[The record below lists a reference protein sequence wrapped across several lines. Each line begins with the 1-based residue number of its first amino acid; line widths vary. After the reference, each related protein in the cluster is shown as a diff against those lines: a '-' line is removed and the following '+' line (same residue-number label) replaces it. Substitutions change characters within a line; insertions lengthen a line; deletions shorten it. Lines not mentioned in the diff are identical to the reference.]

1 MAGQPMGFVTMVLP
15 DRAAPRR
22 RALPLAGSRPGLL
35 LAMALLPL
43 PALAVPPVQ
52 DADETPDLPSSTTP
66 PAQAQPAEAQAPAT
80 DQAEPDGDIVV
91 VATRVRGE
99 VDTISPPIISLGE
112 ADIAAYGA
120 GSLQALLTALAPQTG
135 TGRGRG
141 DGAPSVL
148 LNGLR
153 IASFREIRSIPPEAI
168 RRVDVLPEEVALKY
182 GFRPDQRVVNF
193 ILKDKFRSFGSETEF
208 KVPGAGGFND
218 LSEEM
223 TLTRIEK
230 ASRLNLTGTLERR
243 TPLTEAERGIIQPVA
258 SGAARVSTDPKQGDF
273 RTLLADA
280 RSAVLN
286 GTWARS
292 LGTGA
297 SVTLNGL
304 VQRNDNRSLNGLNSV
319 VLTAPDGSLIQRS
332 TLLPAPLASRT
343 VADTVSAGATLNLP
357 VGAWQL
363 AWTADGSHVATTTT
377 IDARA
382 DLSGLQT
389 LVNQGTLLASGALPA
404 EAILPAP
411 QGIARSKSDTATTLA
426 TVTGTPLRLPG
437 GQAALTLKAGFAY
450 AGLRSADSR
459 QLAAPANLRRGDA
472 QAGLSLDLPITSRR
486 ENFGGTL
493 GDIALN
499 VNAEAHTLS
508 DFGSLT
514 AWGAGIT
521 WGVTPRLT
529 FAANYISGEK
539 APGLA
544 DLGAPVTVT
553 TGVALYDFT
562 RGESVLATV
571 ITGGNPALKKE
582 RQRDIKLS
590 ANWDLPI
597 GKESALLLEYFRNR
611 SLDTTNA
618 FPLLTPDVEAAFPG
632 RVTRDATGRI
642 VSVDQRAV
650 TFAETT
656 GSRLRASLNFGGP
669 FGKPDPNA
677 RRSAFAG
684 MRRPGGG
691 GGPGTSG
698 GTAGARTGG
707 GGSGGGGGR
716 GPGADGRGHWNLS
729 LAYTQELDE
738 TARIVAGGRVLDL
751 LNGDELSGTGIARR
765 SATLEGGGFYRG
777 FGLRVSGTYA
787 SGTRVDGSGVPGTSR
802 LDFGDLAT
810 FNLRG
815 FIDLG
820 RMPGLVSRAPFL
832 KGTRV
837 ALGVNNLFDAVQR
850 VTDQTGETPLRY
862 QRGYLNPEG
871 RVFSIELRK
880 QF

>member
-1 MAGQPMGFVTMVLP
+1 M
-15 DRAAPRR
+15 
-22 RALPLAGSRPGLL
+22 ALPQSSAALAL
-35 LAMALLPL
+35 ALLPAS
-43 PALAVPPVQ
+43 ALAATGPQ
-52 DADETPDLPSSTTP
+52 AA
-66 PAQAQPAEAQAPAT
+66 PAPPAEADAPITVGAT
-80 DQAEPDGDIVV
+80 SGTVDADGDIVV
-91 VATRVRGE
+91 VATRVRGQVE
-99 VDTISPPIISLGE
+99 TAAPPIVTLGE
-112 ADIAAYGA
+112 EDIAAYGA
-120 GSLQALLTALAPQTG
+120 SSLQSLLAALAPQTG

-141 DGAPSVL
+141 DGTPSVL

-168 RRVDVLPEEVALKY
+168 RRVEVLPEEVALKY

-193 ILKDKFRSFGSETEF
+193 ILKDKFRSFGTETEA
-208 KVPGAGGFND
+208 KLPGAGGFSD
-218 LSEEM
+218 LSEEL
-223 TLTRIEK
+223 TLTRIDK
-230 ASRLNLTGTLERR
+230 GSRLNLTGTLERR
-243 TPLTEAERGIIQPVA
+243 SPLTEAERGIVQPA
-258 SGAARVSTDPKQGDF
+258 TSGAQTGLIDPKQGDY
-273 RTLLADA
+273 RTLLADQ
-280 RSAVLN
+280 RSAILN
-286 GTWARS
+286 GTYAKS

-297 SVTLNGL
+297 SLTFNGL
-304 VQRNDNRSLNGLNSV
+304 IQRNDNRSLNGLNSI
-319 VLTAPDGSLIQRS
+319 VLTAPDGLLVQRT

-343 VADTVSAGATLNLP
+343 VADTYSVGASLNLP

-363 AWTADGSHVATTTT
+363 AWTNDASHVNTTTT

-389 LVNQGTLLASGALPA
+389 LVDQGTLSPFGTLPA
-404 EAILPAP
+404 DAILPTP

-426 TVTGTPLRLPG
+426 TVTGSLLRLPG
-437 GQAALTLKAGFAY
+437 GQTALTLKAGFAY
-450 AGLRSADSR
+450 NGLRSSDSR
-459 QLAAPANLRRGDA
+459 QLAAPANLKRGDA
-472 QAGLSLDLPITSRR
+472 QAGFSLDLPITSRR
-486 ENFGGTL
+486 ENFGGKL
-493 GDIALN
+493 GDISLN
-499 VNAEAHTLS
+499 VNAEVHNVS
-508 DFGSLT
+508 DFGGLT
-514 AWGAGIT
+514 AYGAGIT
-521 WGVTPRLT
+521 WGVTPKLT
-529 FAANYISGEK
+529 FAANYIASEK

-544 DLGAPVTVT
+544 NLGAPVTIT

-632 RVTRDATGRI
+632 RVTRDAAGRI

-656 GSRLRASLNFGGP
+656 GSRVRASLNFGGP

-691 GGPGTSG
+691 GPGGPGG
-698 GTAGARTGG
+698 GARP
-707 GGSGGGGGR
+707 GGGGGR
-716 GPGADGRGHWNLS
+716 GGPGGDGRGHWNLS

-738 TARIVAGGRVLDL
+738 TARIVPGSRVLDL
-751 LNGDELSGTGIARR
+751 LNGDALSGAGISRS

-777 FGLRVSGTYA
+777 FGVRISGTYA
-787 SGTRVDGSGVPGTSR
+787 SGTHVDGVGTGR

-810 FNLRG
+810 FNVRG
-815 FIDLG
+815 FVDLG
-820 RMPGLVSRAPFL
+820 RMQGLVGRAPFF
-832 KGTRV
+832 KGTRL
-837 ALGVNNLFDAVQR
+837 AFGVNNLFDAVQK
-850 VTDQTGETPLRY
+850 VTDQTGATPLRY